1 MISNTAPKNFG
12 VIMKD
17 NKTTLVITAYMYFVL
32 ASAIALAAIYYDVV
46 GFVKYLVERMG
57 L

>member
-1 MISNTAPKNFG
+1 
-12 VIMKD
+12 MKD